1 MLEIFLF
8 AWFFASLEKV
18 TNSRLKMKV
27 EDSGIIKHQHGG
39 KRKNAGRKTHY
50 QEKTVVMRVPESKVL
65 EIKAWLKPKPE
76 DDLSQKIELQAIRN
90 QTALNI
96 PYPSID
102 DFSSTA
108 QDYTEDFIDLN
119 EYLVHN
125 PLSTFVLRVNSLS
138 MKNAGIDPD
147 DQVLIDRSLT
157 AGHGDIVLALIHN
170 EFTLKRLMKEKQQ
183 RAQTKTWLK
192 AENPDYPDIYLRD
205 EEQLII
211 WGVVTCILKKLR

>member
-1 MLEIFLF
+1 VLAIFLF
-8 AWFFASLEKV
+8 TWFFASLEKV

>member
-1 MLEIFLF
+1 
-8 AWFFASLEKV
+8 
-18 TNSRLKMKV
+18 MKV

-39 KRKNAGRKTHY
+39 KRKNAGRKTKKKK
-50 QEKTVVMRVPESKVL
+50 KTVVMRVPESKVL

-90 QTALNI
+90 RTALNI
-96 PYPSID
+96 PYPSIPD
-102 DFSSTA
+102 DYSSTD

-125 PLSTFVLRVNSLS
+125 PLTTFVLRVNSLS
-138 MKNAGIDPD
+138 MKNAGMDLD
-147 DQVLIDRSLT
+147 DQILIDRSLT
-157 AGHGDIVLALIHN
+157 VVLVDIVRALIHN
-170 EFTLKRLMKEKQQ
+170 EFTVKRLMKEKQQ

>member
-1 MLEIFLF
+1 VLAIFLF

-125 PLSTFVLRVNSLS
+125 PLTTFVLRINSLS

>member
-1 MLEIFLF
+1 
-8 AWFFASLEKV
+8 
-18 TNSRLKMKV
+18 MKV

>member
-1 MLEIFLF
+1 
-8 AWFFASLEKV
+8 
-18 TNSRLKMKV
+18 MKV
-27 EDSGIIKHQHGG
+27 EGSSTIEHQHGG

-90 QTALNI
+90 RTALAI

-102 DFSSTA
+102 DFSSTD
-108 QDYTEDFIDLN
+108 QNYTEDFIDLN

-138 MKNAGIDPD
+138 MQNAGIDLD
-147 DQVLIDRSLT
+147 DQILIDRSLT

-170 EFTLKRLMKEKQQ
+170 EFTVKRLMKEKQQ
-183 RAQTKTWLK
+183 RAQTKIWLK
-192 AENPDYPDIYLRD
+192 AENPDYPDIYLRN

>member
-1 MLEIFLF
+1 VLAIFLF

-205 EEQLII
+205 EETLII

>member
-1 MLEIFLF
+1 
-8 AWFFASLEKV
+8 
-18 TNSRLKMKV
+18 MKV
-27 EDSGIIKHQHGG
+27 EDSSTIEHQHGG

-65 EIKAWLKPKPE
+65 EIKAWLKPKPA
-76 DDLSQKIELQAIRN
+76 DDLSQKIELQAIQNR
-90 QTALNI
+90 TSLAI

-108 QDYTEDFIDLN
+108 QDYTEDVIDLN

-138 MKNAGIDPD
+138 MQNAGIDLD
-147 DQVLIDRSLT
+147 DQILIDRSLS
-157 AGHGDIVLALIHN
+157 AGHGDIVLALIDN
-170 EFTLKRLMKEKQQ
+170 EFTVKRLMKEKQQ
-183 RAQTKTWLK
+183 RAQTKIWLK
-192 AENPDYPDIYLRD
+192 AENPDYPDIYLRN